1 MKAMILAAGI
11 GSRLQPV
18 TNTIP
23 KALIEVG
30 GVPMLE
36 IVLTRLVR
44 AGCTAVVINLFHL
57 AGMVIDFLK
66 SKSNFGIQIEVSR
79 ETELLDTGGGLKKVA
94 DFFDDDQPFLLHN
107 VDVLTNLDLR
117 RLIQFH
123 SDNHA
128 LATLAVQS
136 RASSRYLLFD
146 EGGNLCGWQS
156 VAEDRTLWCRSPVN
170 ITERLAF
177 NGIHVI
183 SPKIFNRMSEAG
195 KFSIN
200 HVYLRLA
207 GEGERIQAFRADG
220 FFWRDIGRLDRLESV
235 RREIAEI
242 GLPA

>member
-1 MKAMILAAGI
+1 
-11 GSRLQPV
+11 
-18 TNTIP
+18 
-23 KALIEVG
+23 
-30 GVPMLE
+30 
-36 IVLTRLVR
+36 
-44 AGCTAVVINLFHL
+44 
-57 AGMVIDFLK
+57 
-66 SKSNFGIQIEVSR
+66 
-79 ETELLDTGGGLKKVA
+79 
-94 DFFDDDQPFLLHN
+94 
-107 VDVLTNLDLR
+107 
-117 RLIQFH
+117 
-123 SDNHA
+123 
-128 LATLAVQS
+128 
-136 RASSRYLLFD
+136 
-146 EGGNLCGWQS
+146 